1 MIEENKNS
9 LLLSKNNHSYV
20 GFKKPPEMGIEPRT
34 FGFLE
39 VYIDN
44 HPHVGKFL
52 GPYEWLLFDNNKL
65 FLFLNL

>member
-39 VYIDN
+39 VNIDN

-52 GPYEWLLFDNNKL
+52 GPYE
-65 FLFLNL
+65 